1 MIFDF
6 HGERQH
12 VAHRRS
18 DALVFGWRALSRVRQ
33 DPARPSEGLSS
44 DLSLDSVRGSWSVA
58 CDGSSREG

>member
-12 VAHRRS
+12 VAHWRS

-33 DPARPSEGLSS
+33 DPASPSEGLSS
-44 DLSLDSVRGSWSVA
+44 DISRDSVRGSRSVA
-58 CDGSSREG
+58 CVGSSREG